1 MERIDRVRASVGCE
15 LDHMSWRLRED
26 PDAVGVAASVIE
38 ESTGIPAAHVEKDFW
53 VTEALRAA
61 AKRAASEEN
70 TIVFKGGTS
79 LSKAHRLIR
88 RFSEDIDLLVVVPG
102 DSKDA
107 ADRCLKS
114 ITAAVGEVLGVEGAL
129 DADTATRGRKRT
141 TSFKYPARHRHGG
154 LRPGVVLELGARGGM
169 LPAEAMAI
177 GSLIAEHGGS
187 VGLDVGFEEVDP
199 FEIRVL
205 HTARTLVE
213 KLMIL
218 HHAAVLGDKAERVRL
233 VRHYYDVW
241 CLLSDAS
248 TLLALTEWPCDALA
262 REVEIFTIAAGLE
275 TSPRPAGGFGVS
287 PAFSGRTRAVREAYQ
302 RQVLDQ
308 LVWGPA
314 EEKPTLDE
322 CCDLVVATGA
332 CL

>member
-1 MERIDRVRASVGCE
+1 MR
-15 LDHMSWRLRED
+15 WRLRED
-26 PDAVGVAASVIE
+26 PEAVGVAASVIE

-53 VTEALRAA
+53 VTEALRGAA
-61 AKRAASEEN
+61 ARAASEDT

-79 LSKAHRLIR
+79 LSKAYQLIR

-107 ADRCLKS
+107 ADRCLKG
-114 ITAAVGEVLGVEGAL
+114 ITAAVGEALGAEGVV
-129 DADTATRGRKRT
+129 DTASATKGRKRT
-141 TSFKYPARHRHGG
+141 TSFEYPVRHPHSG
-154 LRPGVVLELGARGGM
+154 LRPSVLLELGARGGM
-169 LPAEAMAI
+169 LPAETMNI

-187 VGLDVGFEEVDP
+187 VGLDVGFEEAAS

-218 HHAAVLGDKAERVRL
+218 HHAAVLGDKSERVRL
-233 VRHYYDVW
+233 VRHYYDIW
-241 CLLSDAS
+241 CLLNDAS
-248 TLLALTEWPCDALA
+248 TLSALTVWPCDALA
-262 REVEIFTIAAGLE
+262 REVETFTIAAGLD

-287 PAFSGRTRAVREAYQ
+287 PAFSARTRAVREAYQ

-308 LVWGPA
+308 LVWGAA

-322 CCDLVVATGA
+322 CCDLVVATGTS
-332 CL
+332 L

>member
-1 MERIDRVRASVGCE
+1 MT
-15 LDHMSWRLRED
+15 WRLRED

-38 ESTGIPAAHVEKDFW
+38 ENTGIPAAHVEKDFW

-61 AKRAASEEN
+61 AARAASEET

-114 ITAAVGEVLGVEGAL
+114 ITSAVGEAIGVEGAL
-129 DADTATRGRKRT
+129 DTGTATRGRKRT
-141 TSFKYPARHRHGG
+141 TSFEYPAKHHHGDV
-154 LRPGVVLELGARGGM
+154 RPGVLLELGARGGM
-169 LPAEAMAI
+169 LPADAMAI
-177 GSLIAEHGGS
+177 GSLVAEHGGRA
-187 VGLDVGFEEVDP
+187 GLDVEFEEADP
-199 FEIRVL
+199 FNIRVL
-205 HTARTLVE
+205 HTVRTLVE

-241 CLLSDAS
+241 CLLNDAS
-248 TLLALTEWPCDALA
+248 TLSALKAWPCDALA
-262 REVEIFTIAAGLE
+262 REVETFTAAAGME
-275 TSPRPAGGFGVS
+275 ASPRPVGGFGVS
-287 PAFSGRTRAVREAYQ
+287 PAFSARTRAVRDAYQ

-332 CL
+332 SL

>member
-1 MERIDRVRASVGCE
+1 MR
-15 LDHMSWRLRED
+15 WRLRED
-26 PDAVGVAASVIE
+26 PEAVGVAASAIE

-61 AKRAASEEN
+61 AARAASEET

-102 DSKDA
+102 DSKNA
-107 ADRCLKS
+107 ADRCLKA
-114 ITAAVGEVLGVEGAL
+114 ITVAVGEALGAEG
-129 DADTATRGRKRT
+129 DVDTATATKGRKRT
-141 TSFKYPARHRHGG
+141 TSFQYPIRHRHGG
-154 LRPGVVLELGARGGM
+154 LRPSVLLELGARGGM
-169 LPAEAMAI
+169 LPADAMTI
-177 GSLIAEHGGS
+177 GSLIAEHGGE
-187 VGLDVGFEEVDP
+187 VGLDMGFEEAAS

-218 HHAAVLGDKAERVRL
+218 HHAAVLDNKAERVRL
-233 VRHYYDVW
+233 ARHYYDVW
-241 CLLSDAS
+241 CLLNDAS
-248 TLLALTEWPCDALA
+248 TLSALTVWPCDALA
-262 REVEIFTIAAGLE
+262 REVETFTIAAGLE
-275 TSPRPAGGFGVS
+275 TSPRPVGGFGMS
-287 PAFSGRTRAVREAYQ
+287 PAFSARTRAVQEAYQ

-322 CCDLVVATGA
+322 CCDLVVATGTR
-332 CL
+332 L

>member
-1 MERIDRVRASVGCE
+1 MT
-15 LDHMSWRLRED
+15 WRLRDD
-26 PDAVGVAASVIE
+26 PEAVGVAASAIE
-38 ESTGIPAAHVEKDFW
+38 DSTGIPAAHVEKDFW

-61 AKRAASEEN
+61 AERAASEET

-102 DSKDA
+102 DSRNA

-114 ITAAVGEVLGVEGAL
+114 ITAAVGEALGVEG
-129 DADTATRGRKRT
+129 DVDTATATKGRKRT
-141 TSFKYPARHRHGG
+141 TRFEYPIRHRHDG
-154 LRPGVVLELGARGGM
+154 LRPSVLLELGARGGM
-169 LPAEAMAI
+169 LPANAMTI
-177 GSLIAEHGGS
+177 CSLITEHSGE
-187 VGLDVGFEEVDP
+187 VGLDMGFEEAAP
-199 FEIRVL
+199 FQIRVL

-248 TLLALTEWPCDALA
+248 TLSALTIWPCDALA
-262 REVEIFTIAAGLE
+262 REVEIFTIDAGMK
-275 TSPRPAGGFGVS
+275 TSPRPDGGFGMS
-287 PAFSGRTRAVREAYQ
+287 PAFSATTRAIREAYQ

-314 EEKPTLDE
+314 EGNPTLDE
-322 CCDLVVATGA
+322 CCDLVVATSTS
-332 CL
+332 L

>member
-1 MERIDRVRASVGCE
+1 MT
-15 LDHMSWRLRED
+15 WRLRED

-61 AKRAASEEN
+61 AALAASEKT

-102 DSKDA
+102 DSKVA

-114 ITAAVGEVLGVEGAL
+114 ITAAVGEALGVEGSL
-129 DADTATRGRKRT
+129 DAGTATRGRKRT
-141 TSFKYPARHRHGG
+141 TSFEYPARHHHGG
-154 LRPGVVLELGARGGM
+154 LRPGVLLELGARGGM
-169 LPAEAMAI
+169 LPAEAVTI

-187 VGLDVGFEEVDP
+187 MGLDVEFEEADP
-199 FEIRVL
+199 FEIRAI
-205 HTARTLVE
+205 HTVRTLVE

-218 HHAAVLGDKAERVRL
+218 HHAAVLGDRAERVRL

-241 CLLSDAS
+241 CLLNDAS
-248 TLLALTEWPCDALA
+248 TLSALTVWPCDALA
-262 REVEIFTIAAGLE
+262 REVETFTNAAGLD
-275 TSPRPAGGFGVS
+275 TSSRPVGGFGTS
-287 PAFSGRTRAVREAYQ
+287 PAFSARTRAVQEAYQ

-322 CCDLVVATGA
+322 CCDLVAATA
-332 CL
+332 ASL

>member
-1 MERIDRVRASVGCE
+1 M
-15 LDHMSWRLRED
+15 
-26 PDAVGVAASVIE
+26 IE

-61 AKRAASEEN
+61 AARAASEKT

-107 ADRCLKS
+107 ADRCLKA
-114 ITAAVGEVLGVEGAL
+114 ITAAVGKALGVEGAV
-129 DADTATRGRKRT
+129 DATTATKGRKRT
-141 TSFKYPARHRHGG
+141 TCFEYPVRHRQGG
-154 LRPGVVLELGARGGM
+154 LRPSVLLELGARGGT
-169 LPAEAMAI
+169 LPAEAMTI
-177 GSLIAEHGGS
+177 GSLIAENGRD
-187 VGLDVGFEEVDP
+187 VGLDMGFEEAAS
-199 FEIRVL
+199 FQIRVL

-218 HHAAVLGDKAERVRL
+218 HHAAVLGDRAERIRL
-233 VRHYYDVW
+233 ARHYYDVW
-241 CLLSDAS
+241 CLLNDAS
-248 TLLALTEWPCDALA
+248 TLSALTVWPCDALA
-262 REVEIFTIAAGLE
+262 REVETFTIAAGLD
-275 TSPRPAGGFGVS
+275 TSPRPSGGFGAS
-287 PAFSGRTRAVREAYQ
+287 PAFSARTRAVREAYQ

-322 CCDLVVATGA
+322 CCDLVVATGTS
-332 CL
+332 L